1 MINSKIIS
9 GLRGFTFNGKHNTD
23 VGVVMHSKSI
33 QPPSKKKVK
42 DSVPF
47 QNGSYDF
54 STIGSNGEI
63 TYEERE
69 ITIIIGLPAETKE
82 QLQILY
88 SSILEWL
95 VDVGISELKFD
106 VMKDYFYMA
115 EVEDSS
121 SFEEVMEFGRLTVKF
136 VAYPFK
142 MSVDYVG
149 ADIWDNFNFEED
161 YLQGNEFDINGSKTI
176 TLYNPR
182 RAVNPVINCT
192 APMTLIKDGKTYS
205 LTIGDNKIYGFR
217 LNKIA
222 NDMTITGTGKIKFL
236 FRKESL

>member
-1 MINSKIIS
+1 MINNLIS
-9 GLRGFTFNGKHNTD
+9 GLRGFSFNGKHNIE
-23 VGVVMHSKSI
+23 VGIVMHSKSI
-33 QPPSKKKVK
+33 QSPSKKKVK

-63 TYEERE
+63 TYNERE
-69 ITIIIGLPAETKE
+69 ITIVLGLPAETKE

-88 SSILEWL
+88 SLTLEWL
-95 VDVGISELKFD
+95 EDVGVQKLKFD
-106 VMKDYFYMA
+106 VTRDYFYMA

-121 SFEEVMEFGRLTVKF
+121 SFEEVMEFGKLTVTF

-149 ADIWDNFNFEED
+149 DDIWDTFNFEED
-161 YLQGNEFDINGSKTI
+161 YAQSNEFEISGTKNI
-176 TLYNPR
+176 ILYNPR
-182 RAVNPVINCT
+182 RSVNPIIKSSSQIT
-192 APMTLIKDGKTYS
+192 MIKDDKSYK
-205 LTIGDNKIYGFR
+205 LNIGDNKIYGFR
-217 LNKIA
+217 LDKLENR
-222 NDMTITGTGKIKFL
+222 ITLNGTGKVKFI